1 MGSPF
6 GKAGYS
12 EKNQTMRDAS
22 QALRDQSGNVNYS
35 PGSSGYSINNSYG
48 VNPDTGRSFTTLQN
62 SKDYIGGDIN
72 SVFSGMANAQGDALK
87 RGQSGAMRS
96 AVSSFGRS
104 GLGAGGLGKML
115 AAQGAQTSRGLADIQ
130 RNNLMDKLGYG
141 TDMYKFERGQ
151 GLQDELGLRGAR
163 ATDAAGRRA
172 DVTSQYG
179 MDQGKSQDAYNRAL
193 QTYAGLSGNKSQ
205 GTQGWAGTAAK
216 LGGTFVGAALGNP
229 NAGGAKTGGLG
240 TMGGAAQQ
248 PQGFGNNMSWLYGK

>member
-12 EKNQTMRDAS
+12 EKGSTIR
-22 QALRDQSGNVNYS
+22 QAGQDLIGQSGQGYS

-62 SKDYIGGDIN
+62 SKDYTGGDIN

-87 RGQSGAMRS
+87 RGQAGAMRG

-104 GLGAGGLGKML
+104 GLGAGGMGKML

-163 ATDAAGRRA
+163 ATDNAGRRA

-179 MDQGKSQDAYNRAL
+179 MDQGMSQDAYNRRL
-193 QTYAGLSGNKSQ
+193 QTNSALSGNKQQPTS
-205 GTQGWAGTAAK
+205 GWAAPV
-216 LGGTFVGAALGNP
+216 LGAGAAVGSAYLGR
-229 NAGGAKTGGLG
+229 
-240 TMGGAAQQ
+240 
-248 PQGFGNNMSWLYGK
+248 